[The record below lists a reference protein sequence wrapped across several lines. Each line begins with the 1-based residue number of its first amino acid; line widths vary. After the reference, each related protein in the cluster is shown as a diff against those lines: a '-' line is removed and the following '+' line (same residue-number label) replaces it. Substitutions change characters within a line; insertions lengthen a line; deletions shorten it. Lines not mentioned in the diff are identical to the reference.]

1 MMNSNSAS
9 EIRYSTFS
17 SQSENRMRRN
27 RNLNRY
33 LSSSSAMGPVS
44 ISFVLIIIV
53 GILALLYLTQ
63 ITKTTVYGYQVNN
76 LSTERA
82 DLLSRNQELQ
92 VEAAR
97 LQAIA
102 RIRDSQVARALEA
115 DTQTTVVSAQ
125 PN

>member
-1 MMNSNSAS
+1 MNSNSADY
-9 EIRYSTFS
+9 RYSSFGDR
-17 SQSENRMRRN
+17 SETRMRRN

-33 LSSSSAMGPVS
+33 LTSTSAMGPVS
-44 ISFVLIIIV
+44 MSFVLIIIV
-53 GILALLYLTQ
+53 GLLALLYLTQ

-76 LSTERA
+76 LSTERE

-102 RIRDSQVARALEA
+102 RIRDSQVARALEPDVQA
-115 DTQTTVVSAQ
+115 AVISSQS
-125 PN
+125 N